1 MLRINRIFIRT
12 QSSTK
17 LSLRMQTYQMHFSAG
32 FLQILTILSQQHFL
46 LKRKISSRARE
57 EWFLF
62 FLQNFW
68 KGRRKTCFYLKN
80 DIRSIATVLLLRS
93 LFMGSRRDLLGCLGS
108 SSVPLCA
115 RQLSRIEYQQRRH
128 DSCNFSEKRANL
140 CQVPSENLYLAL
152 VVVRC
157 AQLTELWLHCMGQ
170 TRRAA
175 PGEIIEESGTTTPH
189 RLKSQKRIG
198 VF

>member
-1 MLRINRIFIRT
+1 MISF
-12 QSSTK
+12 
-17 LSLRMQTYQMHFSAG
+17 LSAK
-32 FLQILTILSQQHFL
+32 L
-46 LKRKISSRARE
+46 LKRK
-57 EWFLF
+57 
-62 FLQNFW
+62 
-68 KGRRKTCFYLKN
+68 KKTGFYLKN

-157 AQLTELWLHCMGQ
+157 AQLTEL
-170 TRRAA
+170 
-175 PGEIIEESGTTTPH
+175 
-189 RLKSQKRIG
+189 
-198 VF
+198 

>member
-1 MLRINRIFIRT
+1 MSKEYEEELFLHHSRSSFEDAFWKDSTFMLRINRIFIRT

-157 AQLTELWLHCMGQ
+157 AQLTELWLHS
-170 TRRAA
+170 TA
-175 PGEIIEESGTTTPH
+175 
-189 RLKSQKRIG
+189 
-198 VF
+198 